1 MVLIEELTAIA
12 TFPGETLDL
21 TVQEQVAQQ
30 GGMREVDASSTMQQS
45 QPTQLKDWD
54 SKLGGLNVLAC
65 ENYLHLLFMIV

>member
-1 MVLIEELTAIA
+1 MTHR
-12 TFPGETLDL
+12 PGGNFRLSG
-21 TVQEQVAQQ
+21 QEQVAQQ

-65 ENYLHLLFMIV
+65 ENYLHLLFESTK